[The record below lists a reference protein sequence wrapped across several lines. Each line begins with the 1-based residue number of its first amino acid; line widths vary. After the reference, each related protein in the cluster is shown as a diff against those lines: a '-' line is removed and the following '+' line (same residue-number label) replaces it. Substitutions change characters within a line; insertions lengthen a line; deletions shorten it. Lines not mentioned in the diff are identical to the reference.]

1 MLCDPTGGP
10 PVRLSDAGRNDIS
23 NLRKRADMT
32 SDNEITEKTWR
43 STRLSIEIEDDFD
56 AAVAKYEEAVPTYP
70 AKRFAEL
77 AAGHAAWDTIV
88 DITKQLTPHAFL
100 IYWKSPADLIMGL
113 AGHTARSAAYLMGN
127 HVKAETM
134 YPFDP
139 TCLLYV
145 PMRTLITR
153 LDGENPRFTVDRPGS
168 QLDSL
173 DSPAISQT
181 GREIDHQLVLL
192 LEHLNWTVPNRLLA
206 DKSSPI
212 QA

>member
-1 MLCDPTGGP
+1 MLCGPTGGL

-70 AKRFAEL
+70 AKRFADL
-77 AAGHAAWDTIV
+77 AADHAPWETIV

-113 AGHTARSAAYLMGN
+113 AGHTSRSAAYLMGN
-127 HVKAETM
+127 HVKAEMM
-134 YPFDP
+134 YPYDP
-139 TCLLYV
+139 TSLLYV
-145 PMRTLITR
+145 PMRTLLTQ
-153 LDGENPRFTVDRPGS
+153 LDGKHPQFTFDRPS
-168 QLDSL
+168 RQLDSL
-173 DSPAISQT
+173 DNPAISAT
-181 GREIDHQLVLL
+181 GREIDRQLVLL
-192 LEHLNWTVPNRLLA
+192 LEHLNWTVPNCLLA
-206 DKSSPI
+206 DESSLI
-212 QA
+212 QE